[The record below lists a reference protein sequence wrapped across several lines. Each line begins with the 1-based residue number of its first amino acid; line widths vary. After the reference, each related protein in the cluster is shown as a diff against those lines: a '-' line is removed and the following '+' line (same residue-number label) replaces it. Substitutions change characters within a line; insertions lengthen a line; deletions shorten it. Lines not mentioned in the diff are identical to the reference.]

1 MGVTNALEDIDGVLA
16 DAGRDLARVTL
27 TLNLKWGS
35 LRSLMRMQRQ
45 RGFVL
50 TTWFSPEQQSGGG
63 ALEVPST

>member
-1 MGVTNALEDIDGVLA
+1 MGLLQTP
-16 DAGRDLARVTL
+16 GRDLARVTL
-27 TLNLKWGS
+27 TLNVNWGS

-45 RGFVL
+45 RGFLL